1 MHEYVQKSRSTTLP
15 RSPASV
21 RGLPPGVLTQV
32 SIPRISGAVPTEAS
46 PGAADFTP
54 LNLASSRC
62 AEELRSIR
70 SWNDWVYPGTAVAS
84 RSGTF
89 NGDRHGR
96 EPDDDAGALSQD
108 MCVRP
113 YDAHPR
119 REALAS
125 DREREERDRVPHRV
139 RDSHENHPPG
149 HLTARCER
157 RDRREDRPGAR
168 DHDETCAHSNDEA
181 ARLAGDRPSRQEE
194 ERPLEHPRDPL
205 GEQARREH
213 EQQHDGECSKK
224 VFGEPER
231 AQKSRA
237 GEREGRERDDEPGRD
252 GERPPAALA
261 CCAPGQQ
268 ER

>member
-1 MHEYVQKSRSTTLP
+1 M
-15 RSPASV
+15 
-21 RGLPPGVLTQV
+21 
-32 SIPRISGAVPTEAS
+32 PTEAS
-46 PGAADFTP
+46 PATADTP

-89 NGDRHGR
+89 KAIATAVSPRTTPAPCR
-96 EPDDDAGALSQD
+96 RTCA
-108 MCVRP
+108 CVRTTRIP
-113 YDAHPR
+113 DVGAGF
-119 REALAS
+119 
-125 DREREERDRVPHRV
+125 DREREEGDRVPHRV

-168 DHDETCAHSNDEA
+168 TMTTCAHSNDEA
-181 ARLAGDRPSRQEE
+181 ARLAGDRPSRQEQ

-224 VFGEPER
+224 VLGEPER

-252 GERPPAALA
+252 GERPPAAPA
-261 CCAPGQQ
+261 CRAPGQQ